1 MNAQVDSSGFSNSDK
16 TKLWLAIAV
25 ATAGLVAFYWLEGRY
40 SMWARSGLLIGGF
53 VLAILF
59 IAFSGFGRFLREYA
73 VESHFELRKIVWP
86 TRQETVQTTLVIA
99 VVVIIVSLML
109 FAFDSTLGF
118 VFRWLFSASFT

>member
-25 ATAGLVAFYWLEGRY
+25 ATAGLVAFYWLEGRN
-40 SMWARSGLLIGGF
+40 SMWTRTGILLGGF
-53 VLAILF
+53 ALAIVF

-73 VESHFELRKIVWP
+73 IESHFELRKIVWP
-86 TRQETVQTTLVIA
+86 TRQETIQTTLVIA
-99 VVVIIVSLML
+99 VVVLIVSLML